1 MKRQVAENTAGSAQ
15 DDNAGRITRI
25 GFQAEKRVSRGSN
38 ISAPIGEKP
47 HIRSAAT
54 QQASSH
60 PPTRR
65 RFEKIRP
72 NPSAPRP

>member
-1 MKRQVAENTAGSAQ
+1 M
-15 DDNAGRITRI
+15 
-25 GFQAEKRVSRGSN
+25 
-38 ISAPIGEKP
+38 SAPSGEKP

-72 NPSAPRP
+72 NPSAPKAMMRFDGTEKRREFLTEQKTWPASVAGMRIGR